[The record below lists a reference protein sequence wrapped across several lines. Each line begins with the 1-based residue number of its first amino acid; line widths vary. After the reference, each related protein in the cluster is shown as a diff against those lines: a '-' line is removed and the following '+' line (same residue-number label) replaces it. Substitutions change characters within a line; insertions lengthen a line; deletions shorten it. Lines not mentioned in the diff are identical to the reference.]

1 MEELRKKV
9 RNLRVLVCF
18 LLFLA
23 TFQSVFLYLISQGK
37 IPSSLVVLKEVI
49 VKEDDNTNSNAIE
62 FNRPYN
68 INENSS
74 AQPRDDKVGQ

>member
-9 RNLRVLVCF
+9 RNLRILVCF

-23 TFQSVFLYLISQGK
+23 TFQSVFLYLISQGR
-37 IPSSLVVLKEVI
+37 IPSSLVIIKEVT
-49 VKEDDNTNSNAIE
+49 VKEDDNTNSPAIE

-68 INENSS
+68 IDENSS
-74 AQPRDDKVGQ
+74 TQSRDDKVGQ